1 MFGWGSLRGW
11 RPNNPCLRVPKL
23 KGGDGWAPWPWHMI
37 EHLREHAALHLW
49 EAAALALYTGQRMSD
64 VLAMLWSDIDQGLI
78 AVVQSKTTK
87 KLWIPIHH
95 ELAALLRV
103 LEGRLRKMLGRV
115 ATTLTFAIT
124 KTILLNTRGQPWT
137 RDGFQASWAKELN
150 KPEMSEI
157 RRRRFVFHGLR
168 KSAVVFLLEAGCSD
182 AETASITGQSRRI
195 VEHYAKQVNQRRLAA
210 AAILKWEAADAARA
224 LEQKKREK
232 RRRFVQPHPQIVQ
245 QARDETFKYL
255 KRLERAK
262 GIEPSTLSLGSFRP
276 MPKSL

>member
-1 MFGWGSLRGW
+1 MMSSIKFLRPSGFAGQRRRAQACSLVKRHPRRHSCRRQQSAPRSVRHVRLGSLRGW

-103 LEGRLRKMLGRV
+103 LEGRLRKMLGQGGNY
-115 ATTLTFAIT
+115 T
-124 KTILLNTRGQPWT
+124 
-137 RDGFQASWAKELN
+137 D
-150 KPEMSEI
+150 
-157 RRRRFVFHGLR
+157 LR
-168 KSAVVFLLEAGCSD
+168 HYQNHSPQHARPTVD
-182 AETASITGQSRRI
+182 ARWFPG
-195 VEHYAKQVNQRRLAA
+195 VMG
-210 AAILKWEAADAARA
+210 
-224 LEQKKREK
+224 
-232 RRRFVQPHPQIVQ
+232 
-245 QARDETFKYL
+245 
-255 KRLERAK
+255 ER
-262 GIEPSTLSLGSFRP
+262 TQ
-276 MPKSL
+276 